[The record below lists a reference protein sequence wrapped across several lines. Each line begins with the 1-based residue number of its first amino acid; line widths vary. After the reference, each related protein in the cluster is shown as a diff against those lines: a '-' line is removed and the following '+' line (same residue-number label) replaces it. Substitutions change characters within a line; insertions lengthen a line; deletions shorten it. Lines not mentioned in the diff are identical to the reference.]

1 MMCRLWTRGAVW
13 AACALVVTT
22 LSGCTGT
29 NTTGSLLLELVQTV
43 LLGIT
48 AAGGYVLIQ
57 NA

>member
-1 MMCRLWTRGAVW
+1 MMRRLWTCARIW

-29 NTTGSLLLELVQTV
+29 NTTGSLLLELVQTI